1 MLLNLRMRLG
11 AEAPPNTS
19 LTQEDKDLL
28 ETMHFRIF
36 KGRLGVTTIEDIQWA
51 VAAMKKY
58 TPEPWILLRPS
69 GEVPAAYNIRLEL
82 NRIYDWIPSE
92 AVLLIEGGNEPNQYY
107 PHDPSRGTRW
117 QFGSDLVEQLANYR
131 QWLKSIL
138 ALRKEYGRVKWVAPG
153 LMPGG
158 DAYKWMVEERDQFDY
173 DGIHVYESYS
183 VHSRFK
189 LPLIATEIGV
199 PFLIAEFLSKAGVQ
213 AACRFIL
220 PWSNMGEWER
230 YKVTNEQAQQYAEL
244 NKEKLMPPDYQK
256 LAHEVV
262 DQAYMDSAG
271 EGFNPNT
278 AFGEY
283 TAAGMPQG
291 PIRHTS
297 LISYQAHSLG
307 TLVVP
312 FATPLP
318 SLVKLFPPGKPGE
331 DMLAAYLE
339 NLAKKA

>member
-1 MLLNLRMRLG
+1 MRLG
-11 AEAPPNTS
+11 AEAPPNTA
-19 LTQEDKDLL
+19 LTQEGKDLL
-28 ETMHFRIF
+28 ETMRFRIF
-36 KGRLGVTTIEDIQWA
+36 KGRLGVTTREEINWA
-51 VAAMKKY
+51 VTTMKKY
-58 TPEPWILLRPS
+58 TSEPWILLRPS
-69 GEVPAAYNIRLEL
+69 GEAPSADDLRLEL
-82 NRIYDWIPSE
+82 NRVYAWIPSE
-92 AVLLIEGGNEPNQYY
+92 ARIFVEGGNEPNQYY
-107 PHDPSRGTRW
+107 PNNPTLGTRW
-117 QFGSDLVEQLANYR
+117 QFGNNLDTQLTNYR

-158 DAYKWMVEERDQFDY
+158 DADKWMVEERDQFDY
-173 DGIHVYESYS
+173 DGIHVYESYQ

-199 PFLIAEFLSKAGVQ
+199 PFLIAQFLSKAGVQ

-220 PWSNMGEWER
+220 PWSNMGEWES

-244 NKEKLMPPDYQK
+244 NKEKPMPPDYQK

-271 EGFNPNT
+271 EGFNPDT
-278 AFGEY
+278 AFREY
-283 TAAGMPQG
+283 TSAGMPQG
-291 PIRHTS
+291 PIRHTT
-297 LISYQAHSLG
+297 LISYQAHALG
-307 TLVVP
+307 VLVVP

-318 SLVKLFPPGKPGE
+318 GLVRLFSPGKSGE

-339 NLAKKA
+339 SLAKKA